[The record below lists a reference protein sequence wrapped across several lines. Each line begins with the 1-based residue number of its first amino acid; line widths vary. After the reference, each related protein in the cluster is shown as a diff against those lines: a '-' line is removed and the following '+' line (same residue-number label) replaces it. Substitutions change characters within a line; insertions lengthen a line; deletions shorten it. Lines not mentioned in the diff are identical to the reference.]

1 MLKNT
6 LSLLTQA
13 LLATVLVA
21 ATQSLTAQVGV
32 RHLTYPDV
40 TSLSKGKV
48 KNMHSFE
55 APAQA
60 TIHLDDLTLRI
71 PDTGTVFTFEFQ
83 TDWRKEGEHLYSIGM
98 VDATG
103 WQWVATFDTQNGSL
117 VLSDGTKWKY
127 RYSVDALSE
136 QLP

>member
-13 LLATVLVA
+13 LLTTVLVA

-32 RHLTYPDV
+32 RHLAYPDV

-48 KNMHSFE
+48 KNVHSFE

-71 PDTGTVFTFEFQ
+71 PDTGTVLTFEFQ
-83 TDWRKEGEHLYSIGM
+83 TDWRDEGEHLYSIGM
-98 VDATG
+98 MDATG

>member
-1 MLKNT
+1 MKN
-6 LSLLTQA
+6 
-13 LLATVLVA
+13 V
-21 ATQSLTAQVGV
+21 
-32 RHLTYPDV
+32 
-40 TSLSKGKV
+40 
-48 KNMHSFE
+48 HSFE

-60 TIHLDDLTLRI
+60 TIHLDALTLRI
-71 PDTGTVFTFEFQ
+71 PDTGTVLTFEFQ

-98 VDATG
+98 MDATG

-117 VLSDGTKWKY
+117 VLSDGTKRKY

>member
-13 LLATVLVA
+13 LLVTALVA
-21 ATQSLTAQVGV
+21 ATQTLTAQVGV
-32 RHLTYPDV
+32 RHLEYTDV
-40 TSLSKGKV
+40 TSLTKGKV
-48 KNMHSFE
+48 KDVHSFE
-55 APAQA
+55 APVQA
-60 TIHLDDLTLRI
+60 TIQLDAMTLRV
-71 PDTGTVFTFEFQ
+71 PDTGTVLTFEFQ
-83 TDWRKEGEHLYSIGM
+83 TDWRDEGEQIYSMGM

-117 VLSDGTKWKY
+117 VLSDGTKWEY
-127 RYSVDALSE
+127 RYSVAALSE